1 MKKLFLTLAMLL
13 FAFTGVMRAGELTVY
28 DGTVTNNHVP
38 MYVYYFDDFTRSQFI
53 IPATD
58 LVEMTGG
65 QISAMK
71 FYTTNSNIPYTTVS
85 TVEFYVAEVDYTT
98 ITEYIDKAD
107 AQVVY
112 SGTVEFTST
121 QEAVITFNTPYAY
134 RGGNLLI
141 GCENITDAGY
151 KNIYFYGQ
159 TVASASISG
168 SNGSSTAGVPAQA
181 QNFIPKTTF
190 TYTGGMAP
198 AGPTNIVTVP
208 EVLDLGYLPMGT
220 NAPYW
225 MEPATFYFKNTGE
238 TGVVNSLINGTDAL
252 LPVEVETPFT
262 LRRIVDSVMAT
273 VNYGYMDPANGPV
286 AEQFVIDYTPGRGLK
301 TFDISATPYAP
312 AEGDVYELAKEVSTF
327 PYTNSVNNAKKN
339 YNIPGAL
346 ANAKDAVYKVTFE
359 NASILNVNVT
369 GNDPAV
375 AIYTECFG
383 GEDGPMADNVY
394 TGGVNPCNP
403 GGGGGQSGDASTFA
417 ESFESGMPTGWNV
430 IDSNNDGYT
439 WCMTSAIPTTWTYY
453 SGQSLDWYR
462 TGTDAIC
469 SGSYIN
475 GVGALTPDEY
485 LVTPQVT
492 LVNGSTFSFWAAA
505 TDASYPEDH
514 FGVFVSDN
522 GTSNWTMVSEW
533 TMTAKGTAPKGGR
546 ETRDGNGLRL
556 GTWYEY
562 TVDLSAYAGQK
573 YIAIRHF
580 NCNDQ
585 YIMCVDDIAL
595 TAGREATE
603 PTNTESIDAMYVAAG
618 TYYIVA
624 ASTSNN
630 FTVNMSLDAVPA
642 PTAPVITDP
651 VDGQTG
657 ITAPYTFAWTLDQYA
672 EEMQVILGTQYPPTD
687 ILIDWTSELVDTY
700 TIQSLMSSKTYFMQ
714 VKTRN
719 GSGESASE
727 IIGFTT
733 AIAPV
738 TGFEVETADLYPG
751 DSAVFTWTASTRS
764 LLGYNMYQDGVLL
777 NEELLTNTRY
787 VVNDLEHNLI
797 PGYDFQVT
805 AVYTE
810 GESAPST
817 AINVRMIGE
826 GTVTGTVFEQDSITP
841 VASATVRLQGTD
853 VYGATQSYTF
863 TTDDN
868 GVYTGQVY
876 EGDYIAVASK
886 DGYQNCGYD
895 GTLTVVYDETVTDVN
910 IYLYE
915 MYEHVGIVTATEQ
928 EEENNVLVEW
938 DWTPANMVVDFET
951 GDFSQAEFT
960 LPATYP
966 WAISTVNPY
975 EGTYCMKSTCE
986 GVASGSSTIEA
997 TVEVPFDAMVGF
1009 QVKVSSEANY
1019 DKFHFYIDGVE
1030 QGGAMSGNLEYTY
1043 KEYAVTQG
1051 THTYKWEYSKDGS
1064 VNSNDDCVY
1073 VDNITMYMP
1082 APPAPSGMVYNFD
1095 NGTMMGWTNID
1106 GDGDGNVW
1114 VSSANPGIYH
1124 NSGVSLSGTGHNS
1137 SEAYVIS
1144 GSYANQTGQAL
1155 TPNNYMVS
1163 PSKIAAQSGAGISFW
1178 ACAQDASY
1186 AAEHFG
1192 VAVSTASNSNAADF
1206 TTIQEWT
1213 MTAKSVR
1220 TFESAVRGTRQGSW
1234 YQYTVD
1240 LSEYAGQEIWVA
1252 IRHFNCTD
1260 MFILN
1265 VDDITLGD
1273 GTEATIANMGNRS
1286 LNGYNLYRRNNNLE
1300 EPVIDTLAFVSAD
1313 QVSYVDND
1321 WENLSYGIYQ
1331 WGVQAYYEG
1340 NAAVPENR
1348 ATIVY
1353 DFENGEIPAEFV
1365 NTSTYQWTVVDGN
1378 GGKAM
1383 MSGNGGHASSSSTIE
1398 LTYTFAVDG
1407 TISFD
1412 AECMGEGTGTA
1423 WDKCIFMIDG
1433 VEQFSYG
1440 AHVSG
1445 WNNYSYEVAAG
1456 EHTFTW
1462 TYSKDSSV
1470 NPTGDYFMVDNIT
1483 IEAGVDVP
1491 TGSFDGLAE
1500 IIWSNEIEK
1509 DMYSQVTVNVSLNS
1523 GLSAQGATVT
1533 LGNYTA
1539 TVDENGVAVLENVVK
1554 GDYTL
1559 TVALAEYSTY
1569 TEEVS
1574 IIENE
1579 HEFFVVLEEQI
1590 VAIENLYVSPT
1601 GWAMWNG
1608 GMPTPGPNP
1617 NPNPNPNPGAT
1628 VTYDFDDGTMMGWT
1642 SIDGDND
1649 GYGWVAGDAV
1659 GGVYLVAGAS
1669 LAGSGH
1675 NASNGL
1681 VCSGSYSNATGAAL
1695 TPNNFL
1701 VAPEQAVYSS
1711 VSFWACGQD
1720 ASYVAEHFGV
1730 AVATAA
1736 NPTASDF
1743 TIVNEW
1749 TMTAKELDGPAIAKM
1764 GPGRGGQTRAQG
1776 SWHEYTADL
1785 SAYAG
1790 QNIWVAIRHFGC
1802 TDMFILDVDDIT
1814 LTGASKGERAAL
1826 YYKVKLDGTYVGE
1839 TDYTFYQHDVEGME
1853 EGSEHTTEVAPVF
1866 ATAMGDWASYTWIY
1880 TPCENYEGA
1889 TDYTATAN
1897 GSDVTLSW
1905 TLPNGSGP
1913 TPPSTSEF
1921 YDFNNSTMQG
1931 WTTIDANNDNYDWVL
1946 GSEIGGI
1953 YLAAGASL
1961 AGSGHNSSTD
1971 MVCSG
1976 SYSNASGAA
1985 ITPDN
1990 YLVSPAKGACDQISF
2005 WACAQ
2010 DASYAAEHFGVAVS
2024 TGSNTNASDF
2034 TMIQEWTMTAK
2045 DSGVMSV
2052 GRNGQ
2057 TRAQGSW
2064 HEYTVDLSAYAGQD
2078 IWVAIRHFNCTD
2090 QFILNVD
2097 DITLGGGTPGPGPT
2111 PPTPPTGTTTY
2122 DFDDGTMMNWTSID
2136 GDNDGYGWVAGDAV
2150 GGVYLVAGASLAG
2163 SGHNASNGLVCSG
2176 SYSNATGAALTPN
2189 NFLVSPAAGA
2199 YTNVSFWACGQDASY
2214 VAEHFGVAV
2223 ATAANP
2229 TASDFTIVNEWTMTA
2244 KGSGVM
2250 SIGRDGQTRAQGS
2263 WHEYTADLSAYA
2275 GQNIWV
2281 AIRHFGC
2288 TDQFILDVDDIT
2300 LGTASKGNRDMWDLV
2315 TSFNAAEAAQYGV
2328 ASDGQYIYT
2337 CNWGYS
2343 SATHNFYKYDLQGN
2357 MIEGFDIAGCGTIR
2371 DLTYDGQFFYGG
2383 ANASVLYCVDLANH
2397 TLVSQTST
2405 SCSGIRHCT
2414 YDPVNDGF
2422 WVGGWSDLK
2431 LIDRSG
2437 ATIQNGP
2444 AVNSVSGT
2452 GYFTAEDGSAHLY
2465 LFTQAA
2471 SDAKVYDF
2479 DIASNSVG
2487 AMLFDFSSTPG
2498 YDAGSSGGAFI
2509 GDYNGMTCFF
2519 GDAQQ
2524 SPNLIGIYE
2533 LGGSV
2538 TPGPGP
2544 GPGPTPVPT
2553 GDVLGVM
2560 IFRDGELVAGPVSGN
2575 SYVDEGL
2582 EPGTYEYCIRVVYG
2596 NYAMACEQCETVE
2609 IAEVSCDPVTNLTGE
2624 YMVDAT
2630 YGPGVYLEWE
2640 GNANAYGIYI
2650 DGEYLG
2656 ATPDLSVF
2664 IYGFE
2669 ADGDYTFGV
2678 VAIYDDCESDMETI
2692 VVYYDG
2698 VNENDV
2704 VNNIY
2709 PNPTSGMVKIEA
2721 QGMNHITVAS
2731 ALGQVV
2737 YDADVDADQIELN
2750 LGQYNA
2756 GLYLVRVSTVNG
2768 VSVKRVTVVK

>member
-28 DGTVTNNHVP
+28 DGTATNNHVP

-65 QISAMK
+65 RISSMK
-71 FYTTNSNIPYTTVS
+71 FYTTNNNVPYTTVS

-98 ITEYIDKAD
+98 ITEYINKAD

-112 SGTVEFTST
+112 SGTVEFTSA

-134 RGGNLLI
+134 SGGNLLI
-141 GCENITDAGY
+141 GCDNITDAGY
-151 KNIYFYGQ
+151 KQIYFYGQ
-159 TVASASISG
+159 TVAGASISG
-168 SNGSSTAGVPAQA
+168 SNGSSTASVPAQA

-208 EVLDLGYLPMGT
+208 DVLDLGYLPMGA

-225 MEPATFYFKNTGE
+225 MEPATFYFKNTGV

-394 TGGVNPCNP
+394 TGGVNPCNS
-403 GGGGGQSGDASTFA
+403 GGQSGDASTFA

-430 IDSNNDGYT
+430 IDANNDGYT
-439 WCMTSAIPTTWTYY
+439 WCLTSAIPTTWTYY
-453 SGQSLDWYR
+453 SSQTPEWYR
-462 TGTDAIC
+462 TGTNAIC

-475 GVGALTPDEY
+475 GVGALSPDEY

-546 ETRDGNGLRL
+546 ETRDGKGLRL

-595 TAGREATE
+595 TAGRAAASSTT
-603 PTNTESIDAMYVAAG
+603 PANTESIDAMYVAAG

-630 FTVNMSLDAVPA
+630 FTVNMSLDPVPA

-687 ILIDWTSELVDTY
+687 ILIDWTSDIVSTY

-719 GSGESASE
+719 SSGESASE

-738 TGFEVETADLYPG
+738 TGLEAEVADLYPG
-751 DSAVFTWTASTRS
+751 DSAVFTWTPSTRS
-764 LLGYNMYQDGVLL
+764 LMGYNMYQDGVLL
-777 NEELLTNTRY
+777 NSELLTETRY
-787 VVNDLEHNLI
+787 VVNNLEHNLV
-797 PGYDFQVT
+797 PGYNFQVT

-817 AINVRMIGE
+817 AVNVRMIGE
-826 GTVTGTVFEQDSITP
+826 GTVSGTVFEQDSITP
-841 VASATVRLQGTD
+841 VANAVVRLQGTD
-853 VYGATQSYTF
+853 VYGATQAYSF
-863 TTDDN
+863 TTDAN
-868 GVYTGQVY
+868 GAYTGEVY
-876 EGDYIAVASK
+876 EGDYVAVASK

-895 GTLTVVYDETVTDVN
+895 GALNVVYDATTTDVN

-915 MYEHVGIVTATEQ
+915 VYTPLGQIIATEQ
-928 EEENNVLVEW
+928 EDENNVLVEW
-938 DWTPANMVVDFET
+938 NWTPANMYVDFET

-966 WAISTVNPY
+966 WEITTTNPF

-986 GVASGSSTIEA
+986 GVASGSSSIEA
-997 TVEVPFDAMVGF
+997 TVEVPFDAMMGF
-1009 QVKVSSEANY
+1009 QVRVSSESNY

-1030 QGGAMSGNLEYTY
+1030 QGGALSGQLAYTY
-1043 KEYAVTQG
+1043 KEYAVAQG
-1051 THTYKWEYSKDGS
+1051 THTYKWEYTKDSS

-1082 APPAPSGMVYNFD
+1082 APPAPSGMTYNFD

-1124 NSGVSLSGTGHNS
+1124 NSGVSLSGTGHNA

-1155 TPNNYMVS
+1155 TPNNYLVS
-1163 PSKIAAQSGAGISFW
+1163 PSKIAAQAGAGISFW

-1192 VAVSTASNSNAADF
+1192 VAVSTGSNSNAADF

-1213 MTAKSVR
+1213 MTAKR
-1220 TFESAVRGTRQGSW
+1220 AQADEDGAIRGLRQGSW

-1240 LSEYAGQEIWVA
+1240 LSDYAGQEIWVA

-1273 GTEATIANMGNRS
+1273 GSEATVSNKGNRS

-1300 EPVIDTLAFVSAD
+1300 EPVIDTVAFLPATD
-1313 QVSYVDND
+1313 ESYVDNE
-1321 WENLSYGIYQ
+1321 WETLPFGIYQ
-1331 WGVQAYYEG
+1331 WGIQAYYEG
-1340 NAAVPENR
+1340 NAAPRSNR
-1348 ATIVY
+1348 AIVY

-1365 NTSTYQWTVVDGN
+1365 NTSAYPWVVVDGN

-1383 MSGNGGHASSSSTIE
+1383 KSSNGGVASSTSTIE
-1398 LTYTFAVDG
+1398 LTYNFPVDG
-1407 TISFD
+1407 SISFD
-1412 AECMGEGTGTA
+1412 AECMGEGTSTA
-1423 WDKCIFMIDG
+1423 WDKCIFKIDG
-1433 VEQFSYG
+1433 EEQFTYG

-1445 WNNYSYEVAAG
+1445 WNNYFYEVAAG

-1483 IEAGVDVP
+1483 IDAGVELP
-1491 TGSFDGLAE
+1491 SSNFDGLSE

-1509 DMYSQVTVNVSLNS
+1509 DMYTQVTVNVTLNS
-1523 GLSAQGATVT
+1523 GLSAQGATVS
-1533 LGNYTA
+1533 LGSYTA
-1539 TVDENGVAVLENVVK
+1539 TADENGVAVIEGIVK

-1559 TVALAEYSTY
+1559 TVSLDEYSTY
-1569 TEEVS
+1569 TEDVTLVEDEYVFDVMLY
-1574 IIENE
+1574 E
-1579 HEFFVVLEEQI
+1579 HILAVD
-1590 VAIENLYVSPT
+1590 NLYVSPT
-1601 GWAMWNG
+1601 GWAMWAG
-1608 GMPTPGPNP
+1608 GMPTPGPG
-1617 NPNPNPNPGAT
+1617 PGPT
-1628 VTYDFDDGTMMGWT
+1628 PGPGGNSFTEGFEGGLNGWT
-1642 SIDGDND
+1642 VLTVNADGGEWIHSDNNLG
-1649 GYGWVAGDAV
+1649 GYDYTTHAHGGTGFAMCYSFVDYV
-1659 GGVYLVAGAS
+1659 GSFNTDSYLITPQKYDIVN
-1669 LAGSGH
+1669 GSTLTFFAD
-1675 NASNGL
+1675 NANDSYPENFS
-1681 VCSGSYSNATGAAL
+1681 VC
-1695 TPNNFL
+1695 
-1701 VAPEQAVYSS
+1701 
-1711 VSFWACGQD
+1711 
-1720 ASYVAEHFGV
+1720 
-1730 AVATAA
+1730 VATAD

-1743 TIVNEW
+1743 TQVW
-1749 TMTAKELDGPAIAKM
+1749 SGGAKM
-1764 GPGRGGQTRAQG
+1764 GASEKASVRHQNNRYDNWR
-1776 SWHEYTADL
+1776 SHSIDL
-1785 SAYAG
+1785 SSYAG
-1790 QNIWVAIRHFGC
+1790 QSVYIAFHDVNYDMYEIWI
-1802 TDMFILDVDDIT
+1802 DDVELSAGT
-1814 LTGASKGERAAL
+1814 KGERAAL
-1826 YYKVKLDGTYVGE
+1826 YYKVKLDGSYVDE
-1839 TDYTFYQHDVEGME
+1839 TDVTYYQHEVEGFE
-1853 EGSEHTTEVAPVF
+1853 EGSEHTTEVAAVY
-1866 ATAMGDWASYTWIY
+1866 ATAMSDWASYTWIY
-1880 TPCENYEGA
+1880 NPCENYDGA
-1889 TDYTATAN
+1889 TEYAAAVDGN
-1897 GSDVTLSW
+1897 NVTLTW
-1905 TLPNGSGP
+1905 TLPTGTNPNPNPG
-1913 TPPSTSEF
+1913 TTTI

-1946 GSEIGGI
+1946 GSQIGGV

-1961 AGSGHNSSTD
+1961 AGSGHNSSAD

-1990 YLVSPAKGACDQISF
+1990 YLVSPSKAACDQISF

-2010 DASYAAEHFGVAVS
+2010 DASYPAEHFGVFVS
-2024 TGSNTNASDF
+2024 TGGATASEF
-2034 TMIQEWTMTAK
+2034 TMVQEWTMTAK
-2045 DSGVMSV
+2045 DAGVMSI
-2052 GRNGQ
+2052 GRGGQ
-2057 TRAQGSW
+2057 TRAQGNW
-2064 HEYTVDLSAYAGQD
+2064 HEYTADLSAYAGQD
-2078 IWVAIRHFNCTD
+2078 IWVAIRHFNCND

-2097 DITLGGGTPGPGPT
+2097 DITLGGGTPGPGPG
-2111 PPTPPTGTTTY
+2111 PTPPTGNTF
-2122 DFDDGTMMNWTSID
+2122 DFDDSTMQGWTTID
-2136 GDNDGYGWVAGDAV
+2136 ANNDNYDWVLGSQI
-2150 GGVYLVAGASLAG
+2150 GGVYLVSGASLAG
-2163 SGHNASNGLVCSG
+2163 TGHNSSADMVCSG
-2176 SYSNATGAALTPN
+2176 SYSNASGAAITPDN
-2189 NFLVSPAAGA
+2189 YLVSPSKAA
-2199 YTNVSFWACGQDASY
+2199 YTGISFWACAQDASY
-2214 VAEHFGVAV
+2214 AAEHFGVFV
-2223 ATAANP
+2223 STGGATA
-2229 TASDFTIVNEWTMTA
+2229 SEFTMVQEWTMTA
-2244 KGSGVM
+2244 KDAGVM
-2250 SIGRDGQTRAQGS
+2250 SIGRDGQTRAQGN
-2263 WHEYTADLSAYA
+2263 WHEYTVDLSSYA

-2281 AIRHFGC
+2281 AIRHFNC
-2288 TDQFILDVDDIT
+2288 NDQFILNVDDIT
-2300 LGTASKGNRDMWDLV
+2300 LGDSKGGRTVIYEPHFVTDPGAMANGADASWIKGSQSTWGPNCNYGGGYKMGDDFTLSAATTITEIEVYGYQTGSSTTSTFTGLYAQIYNGAPNAGGTVVWGDEATNIMTA
-2315 TSFNAAEAAQYGV
+2315 TSFTNCYRG
-2328 ASDGQYIYT
+2328 SDGETTATTRPIMAITATGLNIELEAGTYYLVWSLTGSASSGPWAAPEALPSVGNTGNGLQ
-2337 CNWGYS
+2337 YS
-2343 SATHNFYKYDLQGN
+2343 SSGWTALTDSGSGETYGAAFKLVG
-2357 MIEGFDIAGCGTIR
+2357 EG
-2371 DLTYDGQFFYGG
+2371 
-2383 ANASVLYCVDLANH
+2383 
-2397 TLVSQTST
+2397 
-2405 SCSGIRHCT
+2405 
-2414 YDPVNDGF
+2414 
-2422 WVGGWSDLK
+2422 
-2431 LIDRSG
+2431 
-2437 ATIQNGP
+2437 
-2444 AVNSVSGT
+2444 GT
-2452 GYFTAEDGSAHLY
+2452 GPT
-2465 LFTQAA
+2465 
-2471 SDAKVYDF
+2471 
-2479 DIASNSVG
+2479 
-2487 AMLFDFSSTPG
+2487 
-2498 YDAGSSGGAFI
+2498 
-2509 GDYNGMTCFF
+2509 
-2519 GDAQQ
+2519 
-2524 SPNLIGIYE
+2524 
-2533 LGGSV
+2533 
-2538 TPGPGP
+2538 
-2544 GPGPTPVPT
+2544 PGPTPLPT
-2553 GDVLGVM
+2553 GDVMGVM
-2560 IFRDGELVAGPVSGN
+2560 IFRDGELIAGPVSGN

-2582 EPGTYEYCIRVVYG
+2582 EPGFYEYCIRVVYS
-2596 NYAMACEQCETVE
+2596 NYAMACEQCELVE
-2609 IAEVSCDPVTNLTGE
+2609 IGEVACDPVTNLTGE
-2624 YMVDAT
+2624 YMVDDT
-2630 YGPGVYLEWE
+2630 YGPGVLLEWE
-2640 GNANAYGIYI
+2640 GNANAYGIYVE
-2650 DGEYLG
+2650 GQYLG
-2656 ATPDLSVF
+2656 ATPDLNVF

-2678 VAIYDDCESDMETI
+2678 VAVYDDCESEMET
-2692 VVYYDG
+2692 VTVYYD
-2698 VNENDV
+2698 DV
-2704 VNNIY
+2704 TESEIVNNIY

-2721 QGMNHITVAS
+2721 QGMNHITVAT

-2737 YDADVDADQIELN
+2737 YDADVDADMIELN

-2768 VSVKRVTVVK
+2768 VSVKRVSVVK